1 MVHFCNFLDTT
12 GFMSFEDSVGEGRR
26 KGSAPLGE
34 AWLFDD
40 TSRKSILLNLRYV
53 LLR

>member
-1 MVHFCNFLDTT
+1 LAEGIGGG
-12 GFMSFEDSVGEGRR
+12 GFEVSVAAGKR

-40 TSRKSILLNLRYV
+40 EVLNLIPENFK
-53 LLR
+53 